1 MKLPEKK
8 LDIKLIATD
17 MDDTLLDKNAQIPE
31 KNKKAL
37 LNAAEKGIY
46 VVLSSGRIKASL
58 TEFSKTLEL
67 DKYEKGK
74 YIVALNGA
82 RIYDISTGETIYSK
96 NVDGD
101 VLVEAF
107 EEVKKSGFSA
117 EVYGE
122 KTIYTNVDNEWTR
135 LDSGLCLI
143 PMKEVP
149 NFKEFLKQGH
159 SKMLIPGNPEKLLE
173 LKERLE
179 KRLGDRAVIFT
190 SKPYFLEI
198 MASGCGKGEAL
209 EFLAKKL
216 NIPLEQTM
224 AFGDSMND
232 ESMIRKIYNSVAMK
246 NGLEYIQNIARF
258 VTRKTNEDC
267 GVADFINTYV
277 L

>member
-1 MKLPEKK
+1 MKLPEGK
-8 LDIKLIATD
+8 LSPKLIATD
-17 MDDTLLDKNAQIPE
+17 MDDTLLNKNTEIPE

-46 VVLSSGRIKASL
+46 VVLASGRIKASL
-58 TEFSKTLEL
+58 IEFSKKLEL

-101 VLVEAF
+101 VLVKAF
-107 EEVKKSGFSA
+107 EEVEKSGFAA

-122 KTIYTNVDNEWTR
+122 KTIYTNIDNEWTR
-135 LDSGLCLI
+135 LDSGLCQI

-179 KRLGDRAVIFT
+179 KLLGDSAVIFT

-216 NIPLEQTM
+216 NIPVEQTM

-232 ESMIRKIYNSVAMK
+232 ESMIRKMHYSVAMK
-246 NGLEYIQNIARF
+246 NGLEYIQKIARF
-258 VTRKTNEDC
+258 VTRKTNDEC

>member
-8 LDIKLIATD
+8 LSIKLIATD
-17 MDDTLLDKNAQIPE
+17 MDDTLLDKNAQVPE
-31 KNKKAL
+31 KNQKAL
-37 LNAAEKGIY
+37 LDAAKKGIY
-46 VVLSSGRIKASL
+46 VVLASGRIKYSL
-58 TEFSKTLEL
+58 TEFSKKLGL
-67 DKYEKGK
+67 DKIDTGK

-96 NVDGD
+96 NVDGEI
-101 VLVEAF
+101 LVKAF
-107 EEVKKSGFSA
+107 EEVQKMGYSA

-122 KTIYTNVDNEWTR
+122 KTIYTNLDNEWTR
-135 LDSGLCLI
+135 LDSGLCQI

-149 NFKEFLKQGH
+149 DFKEFLKKGH
-159 SKMLIPGNPEKLLE
+159 SKMLIPGKPEDLLI

-179 KRLGDRAVIFT
+179 KVLGDKAEIFT

-198 MASGCGKGEAL
+198 MSAGCGKGEAL

-216 NIPLEQTM
+216 KIPIEQTM

-232 ESMIRKIYNSVAMK
+232 ETMIQKIHNSVAMK
-246 NGLEYIQNIARF
+246 NGLDYIKNIAKY
-258 VTRKTNEDC
+258 VTRKTNEEC
-267 GVADFINTYV
+267 GVADFINSFV